1 MCFLKVPER
10 LLLFFPFATKLK
22 HFLDE
27 KGIFIFLLFP
37 FLIFLTVIRNRVF

>member
-10 LLLFFPFATKLK
+10 LLRFPFAAKLK

-27 KGIFIFLLFP
+27 KTIFIFLLFP
-37 FLIFLTVIRNRVF
+37 FLIFLAKIRNGVF